1 MPCNMQCAHTMNDLL
16 EAAPPP
22 GFMGPAAADAQL
34 FSETLAVDEWMPL
47 EFASGRISPL
57 LRRRAEDRSERL
69 LASLSL
75 LEDRRSEV
83 DGANADPALQ
93 RLDAKLN
100 LLLDMLGEM
109 LQASLNPP
117 SQQPFRWS
125 RNGIRVVGAL
135 DSSAAGV
142 SGMLRMLLSP
152 RLPQMIEIPATV
164 IALGQDGNGQG
175 CQWFAFDILNESL
188 HVALD
193 RHLIRAH
200 RRALADTR
208 R

>member
-1 MPCNMQCAHTMNDLL
+1 MPCSTRCAHTMNDLP
-16 EAAPPP
+16 EAALAPR
-22 GFMGPAAADAQL
+22 FMGSAAADAQL
-34 FSETLAVDEWMPL
+34 FSETLSVEECMPL
-47 EFASGRISPL
+47 EFVSCEISPL

-69 LASLSL
+69 LVSLPL

-83 DGANADPALQ
+83 DGVNADPAFQ
-93 RLDAKLN
+93 RLDAKVN

-109 LQASLNPP
+109 LHASLNPP

-125 RNGIRVVGAL
+125 RNGIRVAGTL
-135 DSSAAGV
+135 DASATGV

-164 IALGQDGNGQG
+164 IALGQDGSGQG
-175 CQWFAFDILNESL
+175 CQWFAFDILDESL
-188 HVALD
+188 RVALD

-200 RRALADTR
+200 RRALAETR